1 MDYIK
6 LAHRD
11 DFDKIWIKSY
21 QVLGKFIAIVKE
33 RDGSF
38 YATEIACK
46 HNNADLTTGEF
57 KDSVVRC
64 PRHGWVYDIRT
75 GECLNHDSAPLR
87 RHELKIE
94 GDEFYVSITPV
105 EADTPSNDDFD
116 MPEIVI
122 NKPPNEKSG

>member
-11 DFDKIWIKSY
+11 DFDKTWIKSY
-21 QVLGKFIAIVKE
+21 QVLGKFIAIVREK
-33 RDGSF
+33 DGTF

-75 GECLNHDSAPLR
+75 GECLNQNAAPLR
-87 RHELKIE
+87 RHDLKIE
-94 GDEFYVSITPV
+94 DDDFYVSVTPV
-105 EADTPSNDDFD
+105 EAAAEQDNDFD

-122 NKPPNEKSG
+122 NKPTEEQSR